1 LVVAIKGKKEMG
13 AKTLKKGKKRKM
25 EQLEVAAMGGDEVDD
40 ESDMTPL
47 ARLKDRTNRRVD
59 LVCEEGGGTSDD
71 DSKDDVVLADLV
83 R

>member
-1 LVVAIKGKKEMG
+1 
-13 AKTLKKGKKRKM
+13 
-25 EQLEVAAMGGDEVDD
+25 
-40 ESDMTPL
+40 MTPL

-71 DSKDDVVLADLV
+71 DSEDDVVLADLV